1 MKCPTCRKTIPFDIH
16 VCKRCGTRIPR
27 TKKVAQRK
35 TRGFSRLSPRQ
46 LRIAGVGV
54 MGLLIVA
61 VHLMFSPHR
70 GQERQV
76 GRAER
81 LGQEI
86 TIERRLAN
94 RETAPNA
101 VFGRVMTADIG
112 ENCEGTITVKSL
124 HTGRIHT
131 FSVGWQTSYHPRRY
145 PSIGERVKVYFLTE
159 EDAMKATQVTIGR

>member
-27 TKKVAQRK
+27 LKRGARPK
-35 TRGFSRLSPRQ
+35 TAAFSRLSPRQ

-54 MGLLIVA
+54 MGLLIIA
-61 VHLMFSPHR
+61 AHLMFSPHR
-70 GQERQV
+70 GMERQV
-76 GRAER
+76 GRSER
-81 LGQEI
+81 LDREI
-86 TIERRLAN
+86 TIERRRAN

-101 VFGRVMTADIG
+101 VLGKVMTADIG
-112 ENCEGTITVKSL
+112 ENSEGTITVKSL

-145 PSIGERVKVYFLTE
+145 PSIGERVKVYFLAD
-159 EDAMKATQVTIGR
+159 EDVMKATQVTIGR